1 MVNVDLDIGDLESVI
16 CNYGYSNGEA
26 SIIALFIDSRDYTIE
41 VGRWLWDSEFRT
53 YLDGESK
60 EEIVEMITDEG
71 YDFDDCDYY
80 DDGMGSKIVVM
91 YN

>member
-1 MVNVDLDIGDLESVI
+1 MVNVDLDIDDLESVI
-16 CNYGYSNGEA
+16 CNYGYSNDEA
-26 SIIALFIDSRDYTIE
+26 YIIAMFIDSRDYTIE
-41 VGRWLWDSEFRT
+41 VSRWLCNSDFRT

-80 DDGMGSKIVVM
+80 NDSDKSIVVL
-91 YN
+91 Y